1 LIPKHI
7 FRKQVDVKN
16 VEPVPFGKAR
26 VVKAGADVTLV
37 TYGNTIELA
46 EEAATKSGYSVEI
59 IDLRSIVPCDYDTIT
74 RSLEKTGRVV
84 VLHEDTKTCGFGQS
98 IISEV
103 TSTPERFNLLL
114 APPQLVCRDD
124 VHIGYNPI
132 YEYAAL
138 PDLDRVID
146 ALNVVME

>member
-1 LIPKHI
+1 M
-7 FRKQVDVKN
+7 
-16 VEPVPFGKAR
+16 
-26 VVKAGADVTLV
+26 
-37 TYGNTIELA
+37 
-46 EEAATKSGYSVEI
+46 
-59 IDLRSIVPCDYDTIT
+59 PCDYDTIT
-74 RSLEKTGRVV
+74 KSLEKTGRLV

-138 PDLDRVID
+138 PDIDRVID